1 MATRLYD
8 VITQNSLST
17 DQKSHIRYLPS
28 RSHIYPQDVWLIHM
42 SYRKSAEMFASKEEN
57 LRTLLIFLLFL
68 GSRLLSLVTLCL
80 LRIGC
85 IFFWIPDL
93 IGFINMALFMQ
104 TVSVD
109 GYIEGAIGH
118 CIKSRQWM
126 CDAVYWRILFCDA
139 VHTEGNAQSNY
150 KMADRWFNCAIP
162 NVKCREGEM
171 VFKDVGW
178 ESPRFRNK

>member
-85 IFFWIPDL
+85 IFFFEYLISLALLTWPCLCKLFLSMGILKTPLAIVSKVDNECATQFTEEFCFVMLSIQRAMHNRITRWLIDDL
-93 IGFINMALFMQ
+93 TVLFQM
-104 TVSVD
+104 
-109 GYIEGAIGH
+109 
-118 CIKSRQWM
+118 
-126 CDAVYWRILFCDA
+126 
-139 VHTEGNAQSNY
+139 
-150 KMADRWFNCAIP
+150 
-162 NVKCREGEM
+162 
-171 VFKDVGW
+171 
-178 ESPRFRNK
+178 